1 MLGKGEERNVGYSVQ
16 GGEEF
21 WVGGRI
27 YMLGTLFREDSNVG
41 SSVQGGEECWV
52 RGRRELLGEGE

>member
-1 MLGKGEERNVGYSVQ
+1 MGR
-16 GGEEF
+16 
-21 WVGGRI
+21 GRI
-27 YMLGTLFREDSNVG
+27 YMLGTVFREDSNVG